1 MGRPVWFA
9 RLLKDSLM
17 RLHLDCALLHTQPSW
32 AQNLLAIIPP
42 CERLQLH
49 VLQAP
54 PPPHPDQEYL
64 FLRSASALLL
74 RFDAC
79 LIPIEAATLI
89 HVRRALSVAQGH
101 LPVPVFGL
109 LRGAIKAAAL
119 TDLLELGLADYV
131 RQPLCLD
138 DLRARINRQRLQ
150 TSSHALNEPG
160 LSGRIHY
167 RVQENQDLVLHPGP
181 TEQRLSQ
188 TILQQEGTTLE
199 AYAAAV
205 ASRYASSQESF
216 KVAKGRI
223 VARFEQAYIHAALD
237 RHSGNIAMAA
247 RSAQKH
253 RRAFWALMRKHHID
267 AARFRSASNPD
278 DEHDG

>member
-1 MGRPVWFA
+1 
-9 RLLKDSLM
+9 M

-42 CERLQLH
+42 CERLQL
-49 VLQAP
+49 QALSLP
-54 PPPHPDQEYL
+54 PAAQPDQEYL
-64 FLRSASALLL
+64 FLRRSAALLL

-79 LIPIEAATLI
+79 LIPIEAASLVN
-89 HVRRALSVAQGH
+89 VRRALSVAQGL
-101 LPVPVFGL
+101 LPVPIFGL
-109 LRGAIKAAAL
+109 VRAIKAAAL

-131 RQPLCLD
+131 REPLCLD

-150 TSSHALNEPG
+150 ASSHALNEPG

-205 ASRYASSQESF
+205 ASRYACSQESF